1 MKRDLKLAHL
11 IGVCSGKGG
20 VGKTFISAH
29 LGIALHNLGKK
40 VLIVDAD
47 MGLAN
52 AQLMLGVSP
61 SVTISDYVLEGKPI
75 TEVIT
80 HLDEGL
86 ELLAGASGDAN
97 IVNMPLTSLSD
108 LCQVLE
114 TIYKDAVVIFDI
126 AAGISAQN
134 MHLLTLCDTRIVIF
148 VDEPTSIADSYGVLK
163 LLHKSNHLSE
173 TYLVPNQVS
182 AISSGKSFYEK
193 MNALCLSFLGS
204 PVGYLGSIK
213 EDQAVRSAIR
223 VRKPLP
229 YSFPKSV
236 AWCNIQHLADKVAEH
251 DGRETTP
258 NFSN

>member
-1 MKRDLKLAHL
+1 MAHL

-61 SVTISDYVLEGKPI
+61 SSTISDYVLDGKPLN
-75 TEVIT
+75 EVIT
-80 HLDEGL
+80 QIDEGL

-108 LCQVLE
+108 LCHVLE
-114 TIYKDAVVIFDI
+114 TSYNEAVIIFDI

-134 MHLLTLCDTRIVIF
+134 MQ
-148 VDEPTSIADSYGVLK
+148 Y
-163 LLHKSNHLSE
+163 
-173 TYLVPNQVS
+173 
-182 AISSGKSFYEK
+182 
-193 MNALCLSFLGS
+193 
-204 PVGYLGSIK
+204 
-213 EDQAVRSAIR
+213 
-223 VRKPLP
+223 
-229 YSFPKSV
+229 
-236 AWCNIQHLADKVAEH
+236 
-251 DGRETTP
+251 
-258 NFSN
+258 

>member
-1 MKRDLKLAHL
+1 MAHL

-61 SVTISDYVLEGKPI
+61 SSTISDYVLDGKPLN
-75 TEVIT
+75 EVIT
-80 HLDEGL
+80 QIDEGL

-108 LCQVLE
+108 LCHVLE
-114 TIYKDAVVIFDI
+114 TSYNEAVIIFDI

-163 LLHKSNHLSE
+163 LLHQSNHLSE
-173 TYLVPNQVS
+173 TYLVPNQV
-182 AISSGKSFYEK
+182 AEI
-193 MNALCLSFLGS
+193 LCKLLR
-204 PVGYLGSIK
+204 
-213 EDQAVRSAIR
+213 EDECLCHRSWG
-223 VRKPLP
+223 L
-229 YSFPKSV
+229 
-236 AWCNIQHLADKVAEH
+236 Q
-251 DGRETTP
+251 
-258 NFSN
+258 

>member
-1 MKRDLKLAHL
+1 MAHL

-61 SVTISDYVLEGKPI
+61 SSTISDYVLDGKPL

-80 HLDEGL
+80 QIDEGL

-108 LCQVLE
+108 LCHVLE
-114 TIYKDAVVIFDI
+114 TSYNEAVIIFDI

-163 LLHKSNHLSE
+163 LLHQSNHLSE
-173 TYLVPNQVS
+173 TYLVPNQV
-182 AISSGKSFYEK
+182 AEISSGKTFYEK
-193 MNALCLSFLGS
+193 MNTLCLSFLGS
-204 PVGYLGSIK
+204 PVGYLASIK
-213 EDQAVRSAIR
+213 EDRAVKSAIR
-223 VRKPLP
+223 KRQPLP
-229 YSFPKSV
+229 YSFPKSA
-236 AWCNIQHLADKVAEH
+236 AWCNIQHLASKVVEY
-251 DGRETTP
+251 DVGEKTP
-258 NFSN
+258 KFLN